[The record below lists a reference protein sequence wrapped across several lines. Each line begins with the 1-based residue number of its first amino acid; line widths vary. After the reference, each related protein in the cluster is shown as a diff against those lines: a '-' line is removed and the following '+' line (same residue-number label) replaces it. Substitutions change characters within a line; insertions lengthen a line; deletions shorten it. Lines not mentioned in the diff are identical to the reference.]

1 MRIELTTY
9 ALRVG
14 SRSRIELNLRNYRFR
29 FSMSRAPV
37 ASPTMT
43 MTKPIGKVRNISQGV
58 EPRAVLSLNALSTN
72 IDATRLKSRGE
83 NPKITPPS
91 TSGDLGFFLP
101 GGGGGG
107 GGAGGKPGDT
117 FLPDM

>member
-14 SRSRIELNLRNYRFR
+14 SRSRIELNLRNYRLR
-29 FSMSRAPV
+29 FPMSRAPV

-83 NPKITPPS
+83 IPKIIPPR
-91 TSGDLGFFLP
+91 TSGDLRFFCP
-101 GGGGGG
+101 DGGGGGG
-107 GGAGGKPGDT
+107 GKLGNA
-117 FLPDM
+117 FSSDM

>member
-1 MRIELTTY
+1 
-9 ALRVG
+9 
-14 SRSRIELNLRNYRFR
+14 
-29 FSMSRAPV
+29 
-37 ASPTMT
+37 MT

-58 EPRAVLSLNALSTN
+58 EPRVVLSLNASSTN

-83 NPKITPPS
+83 IPKIIPPR
-91 TSGDLGFFLP
+91 TSGDLRFFLP

-107 GGAGGKPGDT
+107 GGAGGKPGVT